1 MYRKSTKMAIFYLL
15 VLATLVLQVKAEDSL
30 VLDNN
35 QFLIYN
41 KVYHKARLT
50 QFDTGYFDV
59 GTYEHELNPDQL
71 WTLEPH
77 PNKEG
82 CYYIINERYPQW
94 RIANSKHKFV
104 VFNGPYYE
112 DQLFRFVP
120 SGKNDGFY
128 YITNCL
134 HTNDRI
140 AKYGVANDKVSM
152 FGGRKYPDQLWKLV
166 PRFKAS
172 FYTNL
177 VFQFDNRQ
185 GSSPI
190 TKTVSITTGIRK
202 STTSTVSNKVS
213 YKQSIESSMSA
224 AFKMFNFGATST
236 MEFSTELEKTF
247 SETYEENWSKT
258 DEIKFVIPA
267 GKNYRVMQHAVDFE
281 SPLSIDSC
289 TLLTK
294 IKIFESTGEHFEDPD
309 EFFIDYEQ

>member
-1 MYRKSTKMAIFYLL
+1 M
-15 VLATLVLQVKAEDSL
+15 
-30 VLDNN
+30 
-35 QFLIYN
+35 
-41 KVYHKARLT
+41 H
-50 QFDTGYFDV
+50 
-59 GTYEHELNPDQL
+59 PDQL

-82 CYYIINERYPQW
+82 CYYIINEKYPQW
-94 RIANSKHKFV
+94 RIADSKHKFV
-104 VFNGPYYE
+104 VFGGSYYD

-120 SGKNDGFY
+120 SGRNDGYY
-128 YITNCL
+128 YIYSCF

-140 AKYGVANDKVSM
+140 AKYGVGDYKVSM
-152 FGGRKYPDQLWKLV
+152 YGGRKYPDQLWKLV

-185 GSSPI
+185 GSTPI
-190 TKTVSITTGIRK
+190 TKNVTITTGIRK
-202 STTSTVSNKVS
+202 STTSTVTNKVS

-236 MEFSTELEKTF
+236 MEFSTELEKIF
-247 SETYEENWSKT
+247 SETHEENWSKKK
-258 DEIKFVIPA
+258 EIKFIIPP
-267 GKNYRVMQHAVDFE
+267 GKNYKVMQHAVDLE

-294 IKIFESTGEHFEDPD
+294 IKIFESEEDHFDEFED
-309 EFFIDYEQ
+309 FFMNYEQ